1 MSTALDVAI
10 SLSFLYL
17 LLALLVT
24 TIQELLASFLRL
36 RAHHLY
42 DAIRE
47 MLVTPQLGK
56 EFYGHP
62 LIKNLVYRTLKT
74 DEKGLPNW
82 RADGLPSYIPSRTF
96 ALALVDVLK
105 GKEASEVTGAA
116 DANQQLK
123 GLFGRLP
130 AGDVRTALLALTTEA
145 DRKLLDVDKQADAL
159 RRAIETW
166 FNDRMAR
173 ASGWYKRRMQLW
185 SLVTSATVVVTVYAD
200 TVHVVRKLWHD
211 ANLRE
216 SLVAAAQAF
225 HSTNAAP
232 GAAPQPAG
240 VTELATSVTTQGKA
254 LLGSGFPVGW
264 TEVKNVAEWSFWEA
278 GSAAIGLTMTA
289 FAVSLGAAF
298 WFDMLAKALQVRGS
312 GTKVSP
318 TTGRVVAKQS

>member
-1 MSTALDVAI
+1 MGTALEVAI

-42 DAIRE
+42 AAIRE
-47 MLVTPQLGK
+47 MLAPGGLENSLYQ
-56 EFYGHP
+56 HP
-62 LIKNLVYRTLKT
+62 LIKNLVNRSLKT
-74 DEKGLPNW
+74 DEKGTPNW

-96 ALALVDVLK
+96 ALALVDLLK
-105 GKEASEVTGAA
+105 KNPSDASKTGEAT
-116 DANQQLK
+116 QQLK
-123 GLFGRLP
+123 GLFAQLP
-130 AGDVRTALLALTTEA
+130 AGDIRTALLALTTEA
-145 DRKLLDVDKQADAL
+145 DRQLQEVDKQAEAL
-159 RRAIETW
+159 RSAIETW

-185 SLVTSATVVVTVYAD
+185 SLVTSATVVTMVYAD

-225 HSTNAAP
+225 HSTNGAA
-232 GAAPQPAG
+232 ATAPQPVSA
-240 VTELATSVTTQGKA
+240 TELATSVTAQGQA
-254 LLGSGFPVGW
+254 LLSSGFPVGW
-264 TEVKNVAEWSFWEA
+264 AEVKNVAEWNFWEA
-278 GSAAIGLTMTA
+278 ASATIGLTMTA

-298 WFDMLAKALQVRGS
+298 WFDMLAKALQLRGS

-318 TTGRVVAKQS
+318 TTGRVIAKDA

>member
-1 MSTALDVAI
+1 MSVALDVAI

-42 DAIRE
+42 GAIRE
-47 MLVTPQLGK
+47 MLAPGGLERT
-56 EFYGHP
+56 FYEHP
-62 LIKNLVYRTLKT
+62 LIKNLVNRTLKT
-74 DEKGLPNW
+74 DDKGMPNW

-105 GKEASEVTGAA
+105 KNPSEASGTAQATE
-116 DANQQLK
+116 QLK
-123 GLFGRLP
+123 GLFARLP
-130 AGDVRTALLALTTEA
+130 AGDIRTALLALTTEA
-145 DRKLLDVDKQADAL
+145 NQKLQDVDQQADAL

-185 SLVTSATVVVTVYAD
+185 SMVASATVVTLVYAD
-200 TVHVVRKLWHD
+200 TVHIVRKVWHD

-225 HSTNAAP
+225 HSANGAP
-232 GAAPQPAG
+232 GTTAQPTG
-240 VTELATSVTTQGKA
+240 VTELAKSVTTQGQA
-254 LLGSGFPVGW
+254 LLTSGFPVGW
-264 TEVKNVAEWSFWEA
+264 AEVKNVGEWNFWEA
-278 GSAAIGLTMTA
+278 ASASIGLTITA
-289 FAVSLGAAF
+289 FAVSLGAGF
-298 WFDMLAKALQVRGS
+298 WFDMLAKALTLRGS
-312 GTKVSP
+312 GNKVSA
-318 TTGRVVAKQS
+318 TTGRVEPKKA